1 MRMFYLI
8 IIGII
13 LIACLAFTKKPYAT
27 TWAGTASN
35 QCITG
40 LAMANAITTG
50 VFPSGCATSVFTDLG
65 LRLLTKLELSCF
77 SSINVETTTLAAKT
91 NNQLLVKSDFVEYTN
106 SISTYSRA
114 DGTYTTA
121 CVVALLPATG
131 GLYYTVYY
139 NGTFGIGTRF
149 RINASLSGR
158 DAALKIAS
166 LSEGFTYTLINSTYN
181 LYEVATYCEP

>member
-131 GLYYTVYY
+131 GLFYTIYY
-139 NGTFGIGTRF
+139 NGTLGIGTRF
-149 RINASLSGR
+149 RAVASLSGR
-158 DAALKIAS
+158 DAALKIVGLA
-166 LSEGFTYTLINSTYN
+166 EGLTYTLIDANYD